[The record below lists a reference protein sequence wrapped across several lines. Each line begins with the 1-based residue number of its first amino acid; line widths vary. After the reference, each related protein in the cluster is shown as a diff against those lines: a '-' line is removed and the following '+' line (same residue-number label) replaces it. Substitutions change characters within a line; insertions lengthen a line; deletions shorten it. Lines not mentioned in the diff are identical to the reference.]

1 MLHGARFIP
10 KGSFSSIYLAS
21 DPITALMEIVS
32 VFDHPNWARSSP
44 PRAAP
49 WTLFTVDGVVANLID
64 LADAETQEL
73 LGTNEQELSGIWL
86 AVDKPVTQ
94 VLGQAAYSDG
104 SIAGIRYRSAKKHP
118 DGFCLVIFEDRLSLS
133 SHNYLEVSQIE
144 LLYLA
149 RLVRK
154 IDLLQIDP
162 ERVRR
167 QRRFEEVQ
175 LALVVGDRARQ

>member
-1 MLHGARFIP
+1 MVHGARFTP

-44 PRAAP
+44 PRAVP

-64 LADAETQEL
+64 LAEAETQEL

-86 AVDKPVTQ
+86 TVDMPATQ

-104 SIAGIRYRSAKKHP
+104 SIAGIRYRSAKNHS
-118 DGFCLVIFEDRLSLS
+118 DGFCVVIFEDRLGLS
-133 SHNYLEVSQIE
+133 SHNYLEVYDPSG
-144 LLYLA
+144 
-149 RLVRK
+149 RLN
-154 IDLLQIDP
+154 
-162 ERVRR
+162 
-167 QRRFEEVQ
+167 QR
-175 LALVVGDRARQ
+175 LP